1 MITLNNNTTL
11 KKNLPS
17 RFQQMSYIVLGV
29 VTVVLVVEATVFVFG
44 IGSLSSIFYSY
55 DGGNFFQTQ
64 KVNEL
69 IVPSSNFCRIQ
80 DLKIGHW
87 VNITYDLPP
96 YTPMRGEVQ
105 QKTCPDFKQNQP
117 FRTWIWE
124 PEAVRS
130 TRCIF
135 KKFEEESYC
144 RLMENKTVAII
155 GDSVSFDHFLSL
167 SHLLGVPQALPRAM
181 RKDALLTS
189 QVCNKDKYNSSSS
202 SSTLIGKRDFY
213 LHSVKDIVRDHFP
226 DVLVLNRGAHYVPN
240 DELLRHI
247 NDTLFP
253 QLNDWQARCKLK
265 KKDCLLIWRTTV
277 PGHPNCSQFTRPSK
291 SVEEMEQLIARAN
304 TNLAYHYDEFSV
316 QNELVLNAFQI
327 QKRTANLSYEVMDA
341 YHVNILRP
349 DMHPSKNDCLHTCLP
364 KDNTYS
370 WLLNHMLHV
379 KYSQ

>member
-44 IGSLSSIFYSY
+44 SESLSSIFYSY

-105 QKTCPDFKQNQP
+105 QRTCPDFKQNQP

-144 RLMENKTVAII
+144 RLMENKTVAMI

-167 SHLLGVPQALPRAM
+167 SHLLGVPQALPRVM

-291 SVEEMEQLIARAN
+291 SVEEMEQLIARDT
-304 TNLAYHYDEFSV
+304 TNLAYHYNEFSV